1 DSRGDRPSPGFP
13 MFEATKSV
21 ILIPFRAKSELRGN
35 ANAIDS
41 RGFSPHWP
49 AQRTLKKSARS
60 PSLTGCVF
68 NHLRFRKKKVPRE
81 KALRRRVPRAHRPPG
96 VAKARLDFLSSGSF
110 EASPERI
117 SNSHWPGSLVH
128 HLSCPFHRSLG
139 TTITGAFWVEP
150 WADQS

>member
-1 DSRGDRPSPGFP
+1 MQDGDSRGLSFSRIRILDVIAPSRLTRHFSIIILSLTRDSRGDRPSPGFP

-81 KALRRRVPRAHRPPG
+81 KALRRR
-96 VAKARLDFLSSGSF
+96 
-110 EASPERI
+110 
-117 SNSHWPGSLVH
+117 
-128 HLSCPFHRSLG
+128 
-139 TTITGAFWVEP
+139 
-150 WADQS
+150 